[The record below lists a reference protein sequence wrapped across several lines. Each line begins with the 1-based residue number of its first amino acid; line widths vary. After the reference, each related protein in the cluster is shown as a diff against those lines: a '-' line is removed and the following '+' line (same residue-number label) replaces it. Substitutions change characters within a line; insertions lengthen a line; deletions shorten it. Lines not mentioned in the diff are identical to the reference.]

1 MGRKNRDLSYLK
13 PFCFYC
19 DKTFKNEVYL
29 HQHQKA
35 KHFTCQRCFKK
46 FSSCD
51 SLKNHVE
58 SAHHEVLTKIP
69 NATGDRSD
77 IKNKIFGMQGV
88 PRVEIEKRIRK
99 GAEEYWTKILSA
111 QYQQRRKENKQRM
124 KQNREIS
131 KKENQQDVKID
142 NEKEEIEQHE
152 YNPEAKPISF
162 DLDYE
167 LLQKQ

>member
-35 KHFTCQRCFKK
+35 KHFTCQRCQKK

-51 SLKNHVE
+51 SLKNHAE
-58 SAHHEVLTKIP
+58 SAHHETLTKYLNFKYLIRIP
-69 NATGDRSD
+69 NALQDRND

-88 PRVEIEKRIRK
+88 PRIEIEKRIRR
-99 GAEEYWTKILSA
+99 GG
-111 QYQQRRKENKQRM
+111 
-124 KQNREIS
+124 
-131 KKENQQDVKID
+131 
-142 NEKEEIEQHE
+142 
-152 YNPEAKPISF
+152 
-162 DLDYE
+162 
-167 LLQKQ
+167 

>member
-19 DKTFKNEVYL
+19 DKIFKNEVYL

-35 KHFTCQRCFKK
+35 KHFTCQKCFKK

-51 SLKNHVE
+51 SLKNHAE

-69 NATGDRSD
+69 NASADRCD

-99 GAEEYWTKILSA
+99 GAEEYWSKILST
-111 QYQQRRKENKQRM
+111 QYQLKRKEIKLRL
-124 KQNREIS
+124 KQN
-131 KKENQQDVKID
+131 KETIQKIQQDQIQ
-142 NEKEEIEQHE
+142 NEQEEEQQE
-152 YNPEAKPISF
+152 YQPTGPISF
-162 DLDYE
+162 DLNLDVIR
-167 LLQKQ
+167 KD